1 MRKQFDQ
8 RLVRAPRHGI
18 QQYEYFSLKNWAI
31 PTKIKFN
38 VQSTYKT
45 PRNLDRAK
53 PTRKSGFLGKNMT
66 VHFKSYQLA
75 RFGLIRDCNTTARHA
90 WVRDNYLFEFQLD
103 F

>member
-1 MRKQFDQ
+1 
-8 RLVRAPRHGI
+8 
-18 QQYEYFSLKNWAI
+18 
-31 PTKIKFN
+31 
-38 VQSTYKT
+38 
-45 PRNLDRAK
+45 
-53 PTRKSGFLGKNMT
+53 MT